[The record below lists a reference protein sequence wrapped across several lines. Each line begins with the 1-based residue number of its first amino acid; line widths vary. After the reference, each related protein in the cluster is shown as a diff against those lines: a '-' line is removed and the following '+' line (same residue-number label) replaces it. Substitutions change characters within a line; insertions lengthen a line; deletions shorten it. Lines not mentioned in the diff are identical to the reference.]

1 MHAFSAFG
9 GVPFG
14 RIRYDNLKSA
24 VSTVLGL
31 SRHRVEN
38 ERWLAF
44 RSHYGFEAFYCQ
56 PGIEGAGE
64 KGAVEARWAGFG
76 VTTSCRSRRSN
87 RSPNSTP

>member
-1 MHAFSAFG
+1 LRPSFSVLG
-9 GVPFG
+9 GVPFS

-24 VSTVLGL
+24 DSTVRGS

-56 PGIEGAGE
+56 PGIDGAN
-64 KGAVEARWAGFG
+64 
-76 VTTSCRSRRSN
+76 VTR
-87 RSPNSTP
+87 